1 MINDYDSQ
9 LTKKQLSYKESL
21 ARHQA
26 CGCFVYYMK
35 KLKGVAPVSEFESC
49 REALVGQF
57 QLQYLDG
64 DLLHHLETAVL
75 PGNLEDVS
83 AFRSHYASF
92 QKKQTAAAELRQ
104 AELARRVAEATLAQL
119 EAKIETDMCE
129 LEKVM
134 PTPEQEKIDAR
145 KDIKYVEDRQALLGW
160 IVCKVGISASGCY
173 FCTHGV
179 DIHSL

>member
-1 MINDYDSQ
+1 MAKTIEQQDRDCKQKHLTIWFGEVNLFTQRMINDYDSQ

-64 DLLHHLETAVL
+64 DLLHHLETAVP

-83 AFRSHYASF
+83 AFRSRYASF

-119 EAKIETDMCE
+119 EAKIETDMSS
-129 LEKVM
+129 
-134 PTPEQEKIDAR
+134 R
-145 KDIKYVEDRQALLGW
+145 R
-160 IVCKVGISASGCY
+160 
-173 FCTHGV
+173 
-179 DIHSL
+179 